1 MMISGPGRSVT
12 VVNTILW
19 VLKVVHKYFK
29 YVVVE
34 DVVTLCILTVLKIPP
49 Y

>member
-1 MMISGPGRSVT
+1 MMISGTGRSVT
-12 VVNTILW
+12 IVNTILW

-34 DVVTLCILTVLKIPP
+34 DVVTLCLLIVLKIPP

>member
-1 MMISGPGRSVT
+1 MREIYRIYFCGF
-12 VVNTILW
+12 
-19 VLKVVHKYFK
+19 LKVVHKYFK

-34 DVVTLCILTVLKIPP
+34 DVVILCILTVLKIPP